1 MTDLARFHRAQDGVI
16 ETAMDELR
24 RGQKRSHW
32 MWFVFPQITG
42 LGRSA
47 TAQKYAIQSAD
58 EASAYLADPVLGERL
73 RRCCELLLTHRGR
86 TAEAVLGG
94 IDALK
99 LRSSMTLFHKVS
111 GDPLFQQVLD
121 AFHDGEEDS
130 LTLEILQRPQ

>member
-16 ETAMDELR
+16 ETAMEELR
-24 RGQKRSHW
+24 AGRKRSHW
-32 MWFVFPQITG
+32 MWFVFPQIAG

-58 EASAYLADPVLGERL
+58 EASAYLADPVL
-73 RRCCELLLTHRGR
+73 THRDR
-86 TAEAVLGG
+86 TAEAIFGG

-111 GDPLFQQVLD
+111 GDPLFQQLLD